1 MMEIE
6 LHIEKA
12 EPDER
17 WNRVQALGADHL
29 ARFIS
34 YRDDATFA
42 WLSVGNSSG
51 IRLVTAPGSTIT
63 KAEEFRR
70 VAESPVIEIRQYRI
84 AAGQRGRF
92 AKFFVERTLPAQ
104 EHYRMA
110 VYGHFDDLDDENN
123 FVWWR
128 GFPSLVERD
137 RRKAEFYGSKLWLEE
152 LQDEAFSM
160 IEDYSNVLLAAPV

>member
-1 MMEIE
+1 MQIE

-17 WNRVQALGADHL
+17 WSRVQMLGTDNL

-34 YRDDATFA
+34 YRDDLTFA
-42 WLSVGNSSG
+42 WLSVGNKSG
-51 IRLVTAPGSTIT
+51 IRLVSAPGSTIT
-63 KAEEFRR
+63 KPEEFRR
-70 VAESPVIEIRQYRI
+70 LAESPVIEIRQYRI
-84 AAGQRGRF
+84 AQGQRARF
-92 AKFFVERTLPAQ
+92 AKFFVERSLPPLLR
-104 EHYRMA
+104 YGMA
-110 VYGHFDDLDDENN
+110 VYGQFDDVDDETN
-123 FVWWR
+123 FVWLR

-137 RRKAEFYGSKLWLEE
+137 CRKAEFYGSKLWLEE